1 MIFIDPSLEHAKREI
16 DTVEVYAANCDSISF
31 SQLWDA
37 LDIFA
42 FAHFW
47 GWGMKALMIRNYGVC
62 WTISF
67 TWEVFPRNKKL
78 LLTSIFSAHRI
89 SI

>member
-67 TWEVFPRNKKL
+67 TWEVCFTK
-78 LLTSIFSAHRI
+78 
-89 SI
+89 